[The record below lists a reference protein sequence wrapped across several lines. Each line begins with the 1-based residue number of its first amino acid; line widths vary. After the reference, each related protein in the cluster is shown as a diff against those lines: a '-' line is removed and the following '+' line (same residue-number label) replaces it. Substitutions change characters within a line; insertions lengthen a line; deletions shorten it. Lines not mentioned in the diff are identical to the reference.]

1 MSEVNAPNAK
11 AATPELSVYQ
21 AAYATHIQPL
31 DDGASAL
38 RQRGLERFLSVGF
51 PTRRDEA
58 WKYVD
63 LRPVTRTAFALAQQT
78 PAALAAVD
86 VSGYAL
92 AQEGYRLVFIDGQFS
107 PAQSTLSELPDGVSI
122 TPLCDGDLPA
132 RITQLI
138 DETRTP
144 FTALNQ
150 AFMTEGVAIRLG
162 KQCVLEKPIYLL
174 FISRHHETP
183 IMVHPRIVVEA
194 EQGSQAT
201 ILEHYVGDAKAA
213 NLTNVVAEAWLAD
226 NAHLKHYKL
235 QENGHQDIHVANL
248 RVDQRRDA
256 HFASYA
262 LTLGGALARND
273 LCAELEGENAQADF
287 WGLFFGNGRQ
297 VLDNHT
303 IVNHNMPRTF
313 SNENYKGV
321 LGDRARGVFNG
332 RVYIKR
338 DAQEVRGYQSNAN
351 LLLSDRAEI
360 DTKPELEIYA
370 DDVQCSHG
378 ATTGQLDADAL
389 FALRARGIDE
399 ETARAMLTLAF
410 AGEVLQAT
418 DLPAVAARVEQIVA
432 GEMPDRFNLAGLID
446 LSE

>member
-1 MSEVNAPNAK
+1 MNDVNTSK
-11 AATPELSVYQ
+11 AEAQAPELSAYQ
-21 AAYATHIQPL
+21 AAHAAHVQTL
-31 DDGASAL
+31 DDGAAIW
-38 RQRGLERFLSVGF
+38 RQRGIERFLTVGF

-63 LRPVTRTAFALAQQT
+63 LRAVTRATFELPQHSADALADVDIT
-78 PAALAAVD
+78 P
-86 VSGYAL
+86 YAL
-92 AQEGYRLVFIDGQFS
+92 NQAGYRLVFINGQYS
-107 PAQSTLSELPDGVSI
+107 PSHSTLS
-122 TPLCDGDLPA
+122 DLPSGA
-132 RITQLI
+132 TLKPLFEGALPERMTQLI

-150 AFMTEGVAIRLG
+150 AFMTEGVAIHLTEG
-162 KQCVLEKPIYLL
+162 CVLDKPIYLL
-174 FISRHHETP
+174 FVSRHQTSP
-183 IMVHPRIVVEA
+183 VMAHPRIVIEA
-194 EQGSQAT
+194 GQHSQAT
-201 ILEHYVGDAKAA
+201 VLEHYAGDADAA
-213 NLTNVVAEAWLAD
+213 NLTNVVTETWLAD
-226 NAHLKHYKL
+226 NAHVKHYKL
-235 QENGHQDIHVANL
+235 QETGQQDVHVANL
-248 RVDQRRDA
+248 RVDQQRDA
-256 HFASYA
+256 HFTSYA
-262 LTLGGALARND
+262 LTLGGSLARND
-273 LCAELEGENAQADF
+273 LCAELNGENAQADF
-287 WGLFFGNGRQ
+287 WGLFFGQARQ
-297 VLDNHT
+297 ILDNHT

-321 LGDRARGVFNG
+321 LGGRARGIFNG

-399 ETARAMLTLAF
+399 ATARAMLTLAF

-418 DLPAVAARVEQIVA
+418 DLPAVAARVERIVA
-432 GEMPDRFNLAGLID
+432 GELPDRFNLAGLID

>member
-1 MSEVNAPNAK
+1 MSEVKTSSAK
-11 AATPELSVYQ
+11 AAVPELSAYQ
-21 AAYATHIQPL
+21 AAYAAHIESL
-31 DDGASAL
+31 NDSASAL
-38 RQRGLERFLSVGF
+38 RQRGMARFLEMGF

-63 LRPVTRTAFALAQQT
+63 LRAVTRTTFDVARHSSQT
-78 PAALAAVD
+78 LAAVD
-86 VSGYAL
+86 VTGYAL
-92 AQEGYRLVFIDGQFS
+92 AQDAYRLVFIDGQFS
-107 PAQSTLSELPDGVSI
+107 PAQSSLSALPKGLTVTPLSEGN
-122 TPLCDGDLPA
+122 LPA
-132 RITQLI
+132 RTTQLV

-144 FTALNQ
+144 FTAFNQ
-150 AFMTEGVAIRLG
+150 AFMTDGVAIHLG
-162 KQCVLEKPIYLL
+162 QQCVLDKPIYML
-174 FISRHHETP
+174 FVSRQHEMP
-183 IMVHPRIVVEA
+183 VMVHPRVVIEA
-194 EQGSQAT
+194 EQHSQAT
-201 ILEHYVGDAKAA
+201 ILEHYVGDANAA
-213 NLTNVVAEAWLAD
+213 NLTNVVTEAWLAD
-226 NAHLKHYKL
+226 NAHVKHYKL
-235 QENGHQDIHVANL
+235 QENGHQDIHVANM

-273 LCAELEGENAQADF
+273 LCAELDGENAQADF

-303 IVNHNMPRTF
+303 IVNHNVPRTF
-313 SNENYKGV
+313 SNENYKGI
-321 LGDRARGVFNG
+321 LGDRARGIFNG

-389 FALRARGIDE
+389 FALRARGIDKE
-399 ETARAMLTLAF
+399 KARAMLTLAF

-418 DLPAVAARVEQIVA
+418 DLSVVAARVEHIVA
-432 GEMPDRFNLAGLID
+432 GEMPDRFNLADLID
-446 LSE
+446 LAE